1 MNLYEIEVL
10 DNNNQT
16 ISLNNY
22 KDQVLL
28 IVNTATDCEFTE
40 QYDDLEE
47 LYEKYH
53 NYVITVS
60 ILLNLLQLCYRRIVT
75 FLINIVNC
83 FLGRAIAQI
92 DRRPSLLQFTVNS
105 IPSLSCCLKHQ
116 NSGCHCCILMILPVL
131 PLESESYSL
140 QALLPHLTDRSPR
153 FQS

>member
-53 NYVITVS
+53 NYGFV
-60 ILLNLLQLCYRRIVT
+60 
-75 FLINIVNC
+75 F
-83 FLGRAIAQI
+83 
-92 DRRPSLLQFTVNS
+92 
-105 IPSLSCCLKHQ
+105 
-116 NSGCHCCILMILPVL
+116 
-131 PLESESYSL
+131 
-140 QALLPHLTDRSPR
+140 
-153 FQS
+153 

>member
-28 IVNTATDCEFTE
+28 IVNTATDCGFTE

-83 FLGRAIAQI
+83 FLGRGDRAI
-92 DRRPSLLQFTVNS
+92 R
-105 IPSLSCCLKHQ
+105 
-116 NSGCHCCILMILPVL
+116 
-131 PLESESYSL
+131 
-140 QALLPHLTDRSPR
+140 AL
-153 FQS
+153 